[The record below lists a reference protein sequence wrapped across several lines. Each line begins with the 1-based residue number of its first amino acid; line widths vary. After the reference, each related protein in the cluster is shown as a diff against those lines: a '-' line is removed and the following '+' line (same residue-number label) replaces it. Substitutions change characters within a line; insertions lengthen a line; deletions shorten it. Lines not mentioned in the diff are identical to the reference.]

1 MADDLDFGRRLYRL
15 EAIEEIKQLK
25 ARYFHAC
32 DTKQVDLVRACFAE
46 GEIDLRYG
54 RIGHFTD
61 REQLVSVFSEL
72 ACHEHIV
79 EMHHGQNPQ
88 VTVLDDLFTGDLKN
102 ISEGVKYE
110 FVQGSVADKDLVF
123 ELVKKVDYVAHLAAR
138 NIIIST
144 KNPLNDY
151 EVNIGG
157 TLNILLAA
165 KEFGTER
172 VVYTSSASVYGNPRI
187 LPITE
192 DERTLTFSPYSVSK
206 LAGENYCHAF
216 YETYGT
222 AVTAVRYSNIFG
234 IKQNPNNP
242 YCGVVSK
249 FIESIDNGSPPQLH
263 GDGQQTR
270 DFTYVDDAVDGTL
283 LALLSPKAE
292 GEVFNIGTG
301 VETPIVDLYLMLCK
315 LMGKDLPPKYI
326 DRRDIDNIRRRAV
339 SIELIRTRLRWQPQ
353 VSLYEGLKRTIEWYN
368 QI

>member
-1 MADDLDFGRRLYRL
+1 MTELDFKGKKVLITGGAGFVGSNVTERVVKCNGK
-15 EAIEEIKQLK
+15 AI
-25 ARYFHAC
+25 
-32 DTKQVDLVRACFAE
+32 
-46 GEIDLRYG
+46 
-54 RIGHFTD
+54 
-61 REQLVSVFSEL
+61 
-72 ACHEHIV
+72 
-79 EMHHGQNPQ
+79 
-88 VTVLDDLFTGDLKN
+88 VLDDLFTGSLDN
-102 ISEGVKYE
+102 ISKDTAYE
-110 FVQGSVADKDLVF
+110 FVQGSVFDADLVSKLAK
-123 ELVKKVDYVAHLAAR
+123 EVDYIAHMAAR

-144 KNPLNDY
+144 KNPRNDY

-157 TLNILLAA
+157 TLNVLLAA
-165 KEFGTER
+165 NENNIER

-222 AVTAVRYSNIFG
+222 PVSAVRYSNIYG
-234 IKQNPNNP
+234 PKQDPKNP

-249 FIESIDNGSPPQLH
+249 FIEMLDNNEAPHLH

-292 GEVFNIGTG
+292 GQVFNIGTG
-301 VETPIVDLYLMLCK
+301 VETKIVELFEYIAE
-315 LMGKDLPPKYI
+315 LMGKDIKPDYI

-353 VSLYEGLKRTIEWYN
+353 IGLKQGLKRTLEWYKN
-368 QI
+368 L